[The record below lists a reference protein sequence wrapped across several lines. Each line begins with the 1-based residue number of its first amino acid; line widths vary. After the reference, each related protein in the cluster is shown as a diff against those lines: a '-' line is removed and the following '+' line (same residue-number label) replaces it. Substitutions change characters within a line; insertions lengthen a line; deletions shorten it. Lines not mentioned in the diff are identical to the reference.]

1 MSRAEEG
8 TEPRK
13 KSQEKP
19 GHGPSLRDSVDRK
32 SDSCKLLILRSN
44 GILATDKGLLGVS
57 GALAGRRDEPLQQKR
72 GKTLSLR
79 LALKVVKI
87 QNDRGVIGVIHHPCS
102 GDANRNYQR
111 ISDFVFG

>member
-1 MSRAEEG
+1 MKDRIEAPYSRRDTRGREVMRSTATVDGDDDGDAEDNAL
-8 TEPRK
+8 
-13 KSQEKP
+13 Q
-19 GHGPSLRDSVDRK
+19 LRRYRGS
-32 SDSCKLLILRSN
+32 I
-44 GILATDKGLLGVS
+44 GVS

-79 LALKVVKI
+79 LTLKVVKI

>member
-1 MSRAEEG
+1 MTMG
-8 TEPRK
+8 TRRTTLYNY
-13 KSQEKP
+13 
-19 GHGPSLRDSVDRK
+19 G
-32 SDSCKLLILRSN
+32 
-44 GILATDKGLLGVS
+44 ATEGLLGVS

-79 LALKVVKI
+79 LTLKVVKI
-87 QNDRGVIGVIHHPCS
+87 QNDRGVIHHPCS